1 MLRVTVRSLGVAGEV
16 HESAEGASWEW
27 SRARVCRAARGR
39 GESAPDHESAEGGT
53 GVASARE
60 WRLASASVCYSVE
73 PRGQNAELSH
83 VVCSETV
90 RAHMSVCD
98 CDCEFAGRIAVRALF
113 GQRDAPV
120 EEY

>member
-1 MLRVTVRSLGVAGEV
+1 MEQ
-16 HESAEGASWEW
+16 SASVQG
-27 SRARVCRAARGR
+27 GQ
-39 GESAPDHESAEGGT
+39 GQGGSAPDHESAEGGT

-98 CDCEFAGRIAVRALF
+98 CEFAGRIAVRALF

>member
-1 MLRVTVRSLGVAGEV
+1 MEQ
-16 HESAEGASWEW
+16 SASVQG
-27 SRARVCRAARGR
+27 GQ
-39 GESAPDHESAEGGT
+39 GQGGSAPDHESAEGGT

-83 VVCSETV
+83 VSRRLFRDSV
-90 RAHMSVCD
+90 RAHMSV

>member
-1 MLRVTVRSLGVAGEV
+1 MEQ
-16 HESAEGASWEW
+16 SASVQG
-27 SRARVCRAARGR
+27 GQ
-39 GESAPDHESAEGGT
+39 GQGGSAPDHESAEGGT
-53 GVASARE
+53 GVASGERE
-60 WRLASASVCYSVE
+60 RVLQCRA
-73 PRGQNAELSH
+73 PPGGQNAELSH

-90 RAHMSVCD
+90 RAHMSV